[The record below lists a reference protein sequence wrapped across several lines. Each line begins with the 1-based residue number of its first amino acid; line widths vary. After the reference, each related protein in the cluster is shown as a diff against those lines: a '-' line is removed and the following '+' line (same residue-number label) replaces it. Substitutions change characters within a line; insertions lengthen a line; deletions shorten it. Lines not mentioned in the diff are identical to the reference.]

1 MSISMMMFIVSFLE
15 SKTCILQLEFG
26 IDLNLHLFNLI
37 VMFTLYFLDQKYSF
51 QAIFQ
56 LFLLQNRNIISGK
69 IRSKNKFSAQAKIWY
84 LHYFECIEFDAD
96 VHLFYFR
103 LETNFSEKCNGK
115 NQNSLFILKFCTYN
129 SSNTVILIVI
139 F

>member
-1 MSISMMMFIVSFLE
+1 MLISMMMFIVSFLE

-56 LFLLQNRNIISGK
+56 LFLL
-69 IRSKNKFSAQAKIWY
+69 
-84 LHYFECIEFDAD
+84 
-96 VHLFYFR
+96 
-103 LETNFSEKCNGK
+103 
-115 NQNSLFILKFCTYN
+115 
-129 SSNTVILIVI
+129 
-139 F
+139 